1 MASEYDPLF
10 SPAPAGEDDLAT
22 VRELFRAASA
32 PYLRS
37 PWSWLTWALVLP
49 AAAMATSWVLSEGA
63 GGTLRRGIGGIGG
76 RPAIVLLLW
85 SCAILL
91 GGAVEIAAIRR
102 ARGTARATPLAAW
115 ALRLQGNLSLVA
127 LVLSFLLV
135 WQDLAWTLPGLWLLL
150 LGHSFYV
157 LGGLSFEPYRAY
169 GLIYQVGGI
178 AALWPGGAPLG
189 VFALTAA
196 VGNLWMGYAVWRE
209 GRGREI

>member
-1 MASEYDPLF
+1 MSSEYDPLF

-49 AAAMATSWVLSEGA
+49 AAALATSWVISA
-63 GGTLRRGIGGIGG
+63 GTGGVVKRGMGGG
-76 RPAIVLLLW
+76 PALVLLVW
-85 SCAILL
+85 SVAILL

-135 WQDLAWTLPGLWLLL
+135 WQDLAWVLPGLWLLL
-150 LGHSFYV
+150 LGHAFYV

-169 GLIYQVGGI
+169 GLIYQAGGI

-189 VFALTAA
+189 VFALAA
-196 VGNLWMGYAVWRE
+196 GVGNLWMAVAVWRE
-209 GRGREI
+209 GRGREM

>member
-1 MASEYDPLF
+1 MSSECDPLF
-10 SPAPAGEDDLAT
+10 SPAPAGEADLAT

-49 AAAMATSWVLSEGA
+49 AAALATSWVLSSGTGGMVKRGMGSGA
-63 GGTLRRGIGGIGG
+63 EL
-76 RPAIVLLLW
+76 VLLVW

-135 WQDLAWTLPGLWLLL
+135 WQDLAWVLPGLWLLL
-150 LGHSFYV
+150 LGHAFYV
-157 LGGLSFEPYRAY
+157 LGGLSFAPYRGY
-169 GLIYQVGGI
+169 GL
-178 AALWPGGAPLG
+178 
-189 VFALTAA
+189 
-196 VGNLWMGYAVWRE
+196 
-209 GRGREI
+209 